1 MSFRMEKINAEV
13 QKTLSEIIND
23 DLRNPLLD
31 DCVLTVCQVKVSPD
45 FSSARVFIS
54 ALNTNESHETI
65 IKELSKSSSFIKK
78 RLAEKQNFKRTP
90 NLTFI
95 YDDSLEQGERI
106 KKLIEGL
113 NK

>member
-13 QKTLSEIIND
+13 QKNLSEIIND
-23 DLRNPLLD
+23 DLRNPMLD
-31 DCVLTVCQVKVSPD
+31 DCVLTVSQVKVAPD
-45 FSSARVFIS
+45 FSSARAYIS
-54 ALNTNESHETI
+54 ALNTSESHEVI
-65 IKELSKSSSFIKK
+65 INQLTKSASFIRK
-78 RLAEKQNFKRTP
+78 RLAEKLNFKRTP

>member
-23 DLRNPLLD
+23 DLRNPMLD
-31 DCVLTVCQVKVSPD
+31 DCVLTVSQVKVAPD
-45 FSSARVFIS
+45 FSSARAYIS
-54 ALNTNESHETI
+54 ALNTSESHEVI
-65 IKELSKSSSFIKK
+65 INELTKSASFIRK
-78 RLAEKQNFKRTP
+78 RLAEKLNFKRTP